1 MLIGGSVRAE
11 SVWERFT
18 HHDTQS
24 GDQEVDLRVRF
35 VTPRKRDEI
44 QASFMVRK
52 TLAGGRTIE
61 EVEEPRKFYAALM
74 DYVVVEWGG
83 EGKLGPV
90 GMFCA
95 NTGCG
100 KMQYHALAA
109 EMGVGCCECESP
121 QLERRPLPCTK
132 GYKAFFLEYCARYSH
147 SDDPGLWSRVTD
159 FAVRGDRQVPEADA
173 ENLEP
178 TPASGNPIPDSIAGG
193 VQ

>member
-1 MLIGGSVRAE
+1 MLIGGSVKAE
-11 SVWERFT
+11 SAWERFT
-18 HHDTQS
+18 HHDTQA

-44 QASFMVRK
+44 QAPFMVRK

-61 EVEEPRKFYAALM
+61 ELEEPRKFYAALM

-95 NTGCG
+95 SCG

-109 EMGVGCCECESP
+109 EMGVGSCECESP
-121 QLERRPLPCTK
+121 QFAKRTLPCTK
-132 GYKAFFLEYCARYSH
+132 GYKAFFMEYCARYSH

-159 FAVRGDRQVPEADA
+159 FAVRGDRQVTEDDA
-173 ENLEP
+173 LNLGL
-178 TPASGNPIPDSIAGG
+178 TPASADPIPDSIAGD